1 MPDFVGSKYLTLLS
15 EARNV
20 PVSLTFD
27 ACSSAT
33 DNDGA
38 IPYGDTIASAVVKA
52 YSPAG
57 TEVTSSMVTQAA
69 SVDGSTVSCEISYYT
84 GCSAGTYTLR
94 TILTLASGAILS
106 YRLARV
112 KVA

>member
-1 MPDFVGSKYLTLLS
+1 MPDFIGNKRTILLS
-15 EARNV
+15 EERNV
-20 PVSLTFD
+20 PLSMHFST
-27 ACSSAT
+27 CSGADT
-33 DNDGA
+33 NDGA

-84 GCSAGTYTLR
+84 GCSVGTYTLR
-94 TILTLASGAILS
+94 AILTLASGAILS